1 MVAPVVL
8 RLLHKQQRAAAE
20 HNAGVDA
27 EASRDGDDAYY
38 VEKSTKTLEVMRRR
52 AVLSRQLPPSTTLQ
66 QYREKLTQQDAH
78 YRVSIVDGTCTCGDY
93 CARKEPCKHMFLVL
107 EAIGGDFADL
117 PLSLTRQPHLVL
129 DQHVIGNARPVARP
143 TGTPATP
150 FLAADEGDPD
160 MVELEREADRALQRE
175 VNTVEAEAAA
185 QDAADPDATDGRE
198 TDGEAAGSAAD
209 ESADDA
215 QEAATQAHER
225 PQGPDMAAALKASLK
240 VLTSAAHAVTD
251 PDALEDM
258 VRVTNM
264 LIERVRPHMPAAAFD
279 QLTAGKRRRR
289 QIGRAAADTQN
300 MRPDEGSGSDPE
312 DFRAIRAR
320 GRPCKC
326 AADKHAFPPTVV
338 ATMTDERLTQLATL
352 PLQRPRAPPA
362 GVPSDRRPLQ
372 EIQAPPA
379 VRQEQTQQP
388 PGPAGKG
395 PRGVADEGP
404 AFGNVPNPRLY
415 ACSQQEVIAAGY
427 MTLDK
432 QAAAS
437 GSWPPGLPAPSQLAA
452 LSSDQVAVL
461 PEACWPFVPQGS
473 AAWKLLRAGRLTAS
487 VFGTM
492 LGFKEKDACGHLDVS
507 KAWVDHEAAVQLYA
521 ELRGQRVAASQVLPE
536 FEWGLAHEANCRLLL
551 LRKLTETPWFRA
563 AQSVELREVGFLPW
577 RPPSF
582 VILPSQMGVVPLTVA
597 LPPMGASS
605 DDILVVQQAGG
616 EVLRIAAEYKASFPF
631 VKDSS
636 GAAAYKY
643 LGGAKRLPQ
652 TLPPMYYAQV
662 QLAMQACSAT
672 HCVLVYYG
680 INKSKLYLVARD
692 DAWCSEALA
701 FASSF
706 WGRQAAPP
714 ENFGVYWGGE
724 QYIHFLKETAKRC
737 AAVANFELA
746 SMRGGENARF
756 LA

>member
-1 MVAPVVL
+1 MARWRAEQGHTAEPEPDKPVERPAHGGVSVRCGCKASITVQLAYEYARDLKLAGVRPPAPAGLVTPAPPNPPAAGAGQQPPPPAPAGLVTPAPPNPPAAGTGQQPPPPAPAGLVTPAPPNPPAAGAGQQPPPPAPAGLVTPAPPNPPAAGAGQQPPPPAPAGLVTPAPPNPPAAGAGQQPPPPAPAGLVTPAPPNPPAAGAGQQPPPPAPAGLVTPPPAPAQPATAAVVDTTVHVWL
-8 RLLHKQQRAAAE
+8 RL
-20 HNAGVDA
+20 
-27 EASRDGDDAYY
+27 
-38 VEKSTKTLEVMRRR
+38 
-52 AVLSRQLPPSTTLQ
+52 
-66 QYREKLTQQDAH
+66 
-78 YRVSIVDGTCTCGDY
+78 
-93 CARKEPCKHMFLVL
+93 EP
-107 EAIGGDFADL
+107 
-117 PLSLTRQPHLVL
+117 T
-129 DQHVIGNARPVARP
+129 
-143 TGTPATP
+143 
-150 FLAADEGDPD
+150 
-160 MVELEREADRALQRE
+160 
-175 VNTVEAEAAA
+175 
-185 QDAADPDATDGRE
+185 
-198 TDGEAAGSAAD
+198 
-209 ESADDA
+209 
-215 QEAATQAHER
+215 
-225 PQGPDMAAALKASLK
+225 
-240 VLTSAAHAVTD
+240 
-251 PDALEDM
+251 
-258 VRVTNM
+258 
-264 LIERVRPHMPAAAFD
+264 
-279 QLTAGKRRRR
+279 
-289 QIGRAAADTQN
+289 
-300 MRPDEGSGSDPE
+300 
-312 DFRAIRAR
+312 
-320 GRPCKC
+320 
-326 AADKHAFPPTVV
+326 
-338 ATMTDERLTQLATL
+338 
-352 PLQRPRAPPA
+352 
-362 GVPSDRRPLQ
+362 SDRRPLQ

-415 ACSQQEVIAAGY
+415 ACSQQEVTAAGY
-427 MTLDK
+427 MTLDR

-461 PEACWPFVPQGS
+461 PEGS